1 MIYNY
6 LILIIIICLLTYN
19 LLSNT
24 KFKSFETYDNPKPTT
39 KFTLVDEESIS
50 DDPVKHLSDL
60 TGKTPLIKEFCSKL
74 SYINNNHN
82 EGSRQLLRFNNLIMK
97 KLNLSKKTAN
107 KYIQEII
114 DIQKKIYND
123 DDDIKYREKYEKKL
137 NTKVDKQLTIIDKAI
152 KNITNNLSGEI
163 KLNIT

>member
-24 KFKSFETYDNPKPTT
+24 TFEHYYNTPTTT
-39 KFTLVDEESIS
+39 KFSIDEDIIT
-50 DDPVKHLSDL
+50 DDPVNHLTTLS
-60 TGKTPLIKEFCSKL
+60 GKTPLIKEFCSKL
-74 SYINNNHN
+74 NYINNNHN
-82 EGSRQLLRFNNLIMK
+82 ESSRQLLRFNNLIMK

-114 DIQKKIYND
+114 NIQNTLYND

-137 NTKVDKQLTIIDKAI
+137 NTKVDKQLTIIDNAI
-152 KNITNNLSGEI
+152 ENISNNLSGEI

>member
-1 MIYNY
+1 MIYIY
-6 LILIIIICLLTYN
+6 LILLIIICLLTYN

-24 KFKSFETYDNPKPTT
+24 KFERYKNPTT
-39 KFTLVDEESIS
+39 TTPDTINEDEITDSS
-50 DDPVKHLSDL
+50 VSHLTDL

-114 DIQKKIYND
+114 NIQKKIYND
-123 DDDIKYREKYEKKL
+123 DEDIQYREKYETKI

-152 KNITNNLSGEI
+152 ENLTNNLSGEI